1 MGQDIQNPH
10 SNNPNQNTNQ
20 PVNGN
25 SPKESSPS
33 TDLKSEEGVKH
44 SSQSSFF
51 QKYHKWIAALGAALL
66 LVVVGLGL
74 SMSSIKQQKQKKED
88 SSLNLIMQGELQ
100 TTPSPTS
107 IPTQSVV
114 PVPTPDYGE
123 IVCHENE
130 KYFVV
135 VGNGKTPGFLVKYK
149 TAGDQRFECRW
160 AVNDA
165 DFVIGI
171 EWSEFYLGLTS
182 DFLLLDSGT
191 GPGIRGLIIY
201 DLSKREKV
209 FTDGYESYPY
219 QSAVTIQ
226 ENSLIYWTGTDIEP
240 TPENCPEL
248 EYWESAGLGAVVE
261 TRVKLNLS
269 TLTKVELG
277 EHQCMAEQ

>member
-1 MGQDIQNPH
+1 MEQDTQNPN
-10 SNNPNQNTNQ
+10 SNNPTQDTNQ

-25 SPKESSPS
+25 SVEESSPS
-33 TDLKSEEGVKH
+33 ADLKNVEGVRQ
-44 SSQSSFF
+44 SSHWSFF
-51 QKYHKWIAALGAALL
+51 QKYHKWIAFLGAALV

-74 SMSSIKQQKQKKED
+74 SMSFVKQQKQIRED
-88 SSLNLIMQGELQ
+88 SSSNLLIQRNLQ
-100 TTPSPTS
+100 TTPITTS

-160 AVNDA
+160 AVNDL
-165 DFVIGI
+165 DFFIGI
-171 EWSEFYLGLTS
+171 EWSEFYLGLTG

-248 EYWESAGLGAVVE
+248 EYWESAGLGAVIE
-261 TRVKLNLS
+261 TKVKLDLS